1 MKKTALLLSVVGMIL
16 LPCFGFDMDVY
27 RHGAIANVRYRVVD
41 DEDNPVSNALAHIW
55 FRTDY
60 PKLVVSDW
68 TAVTDTNGEFVAEF
82 RTNERVSIGVD
93 KEGYYYTFDRLTFRS
108 EHGRYKVVDD
118 KWQPY
123 GEIRTIVLKRIKKP
137 IRLRDPDARYRY
149 KYPESGKWTGFDLA
163 CGDWMPPLGKGK
175 SADMMVRYVREPR
188 PDGYFKSLD
197 ISFTNNPYAG
207 VYLMDK
213 DSYSEMD
220 SVYEANTNGEY
231 VGNLRYEF
239 ERTAKGNHMISELGS
254 GQYLVFRIR
263 TKVDDDGNLISA
275 HYGRI
280 MGALQ
285 YLEKGGMVLGPV
297 FFNPTPNDTNLEDAE
312 TARLARLRYDRD
324 RERERQETA
333 EPPSVTFPFVASLLS
348 VGAVQK

>member
-1 MKKTALLLSVVGMIL
+1 MKALAVLVTWGSAFVALATEFDRDLLKAMGKDQTRWIAHSYGAEARESFRVVDSGGN
-16 LPCFGFDMDVY
+16 PVTN
-27 RHGAIANVRYRVVD
+27 ANVRCAFKVAAGGSGFQSVCG
-41 DEDNPVSNALAHIW
+41 
-55 FRTDY
+55 
-60 PKLVVSDW
+60 
-68 TAVTDTNGEFVAEF
+68 VTDANGLCTISGMCKAYMDYCVEKDFF
-82 RTNERVSIGVD
+82 
-93 KEGYYYTFDRLTFRS
+93 YRS
-108 EHGRYKVVDD
+108 RGKIDYMETRSVPAVIDG

-123 GEIRTIVLKRIKKP
+123 DETRTVVLKRIKNP

-324 RERERQETA
+324 RERER
-333 EPPSVTFPFVASLLS
+333 
-348 VGAVQK
+348 

>member
-1 MKKTALLLSVVGMIL
+1 MKIL
-16 LPCFGFDMDVY
+16 F
-27 RHGAIANVRYRVVD
+27 A
-41 DEDNPVSNALAHIW
+41 
-55 FRTDY
+55 
-60 PKLVVSDW
+60 LVVSGLAFSLASAELDLNSLKAIRNDRTRW
-68 TAVTDTNGEFVAEF
+68 VAHSRGAEARECFRIVDSDGKPVTNASVRCAFKVGAGASGLQDVYGVTDTNGLCAINGMCKAYMHYSV
-82 RTNERVSIGVD
+82 V
-93 KEGYYYTFDRLTFRS
+93 KEGYYCS
-108 EHGRYKVVDD
+108 HGKVDYVETTRVPAVIDS

-123 GEIRTIVLKRIKKP
+123 GETRTVVLKRIKNP
-137 IRLRDPDARYRY
+137 IRLRNPDARYRY
-149 KYPESGKWTGFDLA
+149 KYPESGKWTGFDLV
-163 CGDWMPPLGKGK
+163 CGDWMPPLGNGK
-175 SADMMVRYVREPR
+175 SADMMVRYVRAPR

-197 ISFTNNPYAG
+197 ITFTNNPYAG

-231 VGNLRYEF
+231 VGSLRYEF
-239 ERTAKGNHMISELGS
+239 ERTAKGNHMISELGL

-312 TARLARLRYDRD
+312 TARLSRLGYRQQLEFERRVEGKDAR
-324 RERERQETA
+324 
-333 EPPSVTFPFVASLLS
+333 
-348 VGAVQK
+348 

>member
-1 MKKTALLLSVVGMIL
+1 MFVVCLSANARMTYELSVK
-16 LPCFGFDMDVY
+16 
-27 RHGAIANVRYRVVD
+27 GANAKVVLKVVD
-41 DEDNPVSNALAHIW
+41 QDGVVVPDARIWGAFTAGRLKDSALVEGM
-55 FRTDY
+55 TN
-60 PKLVVSDW
+60 
-68 TAVTDTNGEFVAEF
+68 TNGEFVAQGNCNEF
-82 RTNERVSIGVD
+82 LRVDVR
-93 KEGYYYTFDRLTFRS
+93 KEGYYHTEEKVHFCRS
-108 EHGRYKVVDD
+108 KADPLVVNG

-123 GEIRTIVLKRIKKP
+123 GETRTVVLKKIKNP
-137 IRLRDPDARYRY
+137 IRLRDPGARYRY
-149 KYPESGKWTGFDLA
+149 KYPESGKWTGFDLV
-163 CGDWMPPLGKGK
+163 CGDWMPPLGNGK
-175 SADMMVRYVREPR
+175 CADMMIRYVREPR

-197 ISFTNNPYAG
+197 ITFTNNPYAG

-312 TARLARLRYDRD
+312 TARLSRLGYKQQLEY
-324 RERERQETA
+324 ERRRKED
-333 EPPSVTFPFVASLLS
+333 
-348 VGAVQK
+348 

>member
-1 MKKTALLLSVVGMIL
+1 MKILTLTMFSLASVNIYAAMTADGESALRNGA
-16 LPCFGFDMDVY
+16 FGRYV
-27 RHGAIANVRYRVVD
+27 YRVVD
-41 DEDNPVSNALAHIW
+41 DGGVPVPNASAHVW
-55 FRTDY
+55 FRSYGRPQD
-60 PKLVVSDW
+60 KADWVVR
-68 TAVTDTNGEFVAEF
+68 TDTNGMFAAEHRF
-82 RTNERVSIGVD
+82 NELFSVGID
-93 KEGYYYTFDRLTFRS
+93 KEGYYHTHDEINYLSMTELP
-108 EHGRYKVVDD
+108 VVDG

-123 GEIRTIVLKRIKKP
+123 GETRTVVLKKIRNP
-137 IRLRDPDARYRY
+137 IRLRDPSARYRY
-149 KYPESGKWTGFDLA
+149 SYPDSGKWAGFDLV
-163 CGDWMPPLGKGK
+163 CGDWMPPMGNGKR
-175 SADMMVRYVREPR
+175 ADMMIRYVREPR
-188 PDGYFKSLD
+188 PNGYFKSLD

-231 VGNLRYEF
+231 VGSLRYEF
-239 ERTAKGNHMISELGS
+239 ERTAKGNHMISELGY

-263 TKVDDDGNLISA
+263 TEVDDDGNLISA

-312 TARLARLRYDRD
+312 TARRSRIEYRRR
-324 RERERQETA
+324 RELEWRRKNG
-333 EPPSVTFPFVASLLS
+333 L
-348 VGAVQK
+348 K

>member
-1 MKKTALLLSVVGMIL
+1 MKKAIMLLVTAFALVLV
-16 LPCFGFDMDVY
+16 
-27 RHGAIANVRYRVVD
+27 ANARISY
-41 DEDNPVSNALAHIW
+41 EVSIKGALAKVKFRIIDQDGVPILNAKIW
-55 FRTDY
+55 GAFSANRSKDSV
-60 PKLVVSDW
+60 LVDGA
-68 TAVTDTNGEFVAEF
+68 TNTNGEFTAQGKCNEF
-82 RTNERVSIGVD
+82 LRVDVT
-93 KEGYYYTFDRLTFRS
+93 KEGYYHTEEKINFWSSKADPI
-108 EHGRYKVVDD
+108 VVDG

-123 GEIRTIVLKRIKKP
+123 GETRTVVLKRIKNP
-137 IRLRDPDARYRY
+137 IRLRDPDAGYRY
-149 KYPESGKWTGFDLA
+149 KYPVSGEWTGFDLVS
-163 CGDWMPPLGKGK
+163 GDWMPPLGSGK
-175 SADMMVRYVREPR
+175 CADMMIRYVREPR

-213 DSYSEMD
+213 DSHSEMD

-231 VGNLRYEF
+231 VGTLRYEF
-239 ERTAKGNHMISELGS
+239 ERTAKGNHVISELGS

-263 TKVDDDGNLISA
+263 TEVDDDGNLVSA

-312 TARLARLRYDRD
+312 TARKSRLGY
-324 RERERQETA
+324 RQQLEFSKKRTA
-333 EPPSVTFPFVASLLS
+333 
-348 VGAVQK
+348 GGK

>member
-1 MKKTALLLSVVGMIL
+1 MKMQLTFLLGMFL
-16 LPCFGFDMDVY
+16 LPGFGMDMDAYRNGAEAKIVY
-27 RHGAIANVRYRVVD
+27 RVID
-41 DEDNPVSNALAHIW
+41 DEGAPVVNARAQVW

-60 PKLVVSDW
+60 PRLEVRDW
-68 TAVTDTNGEFVAEF
+68 ALSTNTNGEFVAEGKI
-82 RTNERVSIGVD
+82 NERISIGVD
-93 KEGYYYTFDRLTFRS
+93 KEGYYHTFDRVTFRS
-108 EHGRYKVVDD
+108 GTGEYKVVDG

-123 GEIRTIVLKRIKKP
+123 GKTRTVVLKRIKNP

-149 KYPESGKWTGFDLA
+149 KSPVSGEWTGFDLV

-312 TARLARLRYDRD
+312 TARLSRLGYKQQLEY
-324 RERERQETA
+324 ERRRKED
-333 EPPSVTFPFVASLLS
+333 
-348 VGAVQK
+348 